1 MSEYKFETRKYPHP
15 RSFKA
20 LKVLAQYRGYTS
32 GNQMA
37 EAFEI
42 VRMIKRG

>member
-1 MSEYKFETRKYPHP
+1 MSEYKFETREYPHP

-20 LKVLAQYRGYTS
+20 LKILAQYRGYTS
-32 GNQMA
+32 GSEMA

-42 VRMIKRG
+42 VRLKL